1 MIGSKQVVSI
11 TPCSCV
17 WASACARTCSHLPI
31 YGVFGFPGPIIS
43 FLNSRNGKSSASSSH
58 PASGYTRILHLS
70 LSEATVPSIFPP
82 SSSNPLGAT
91 PVYHVSSLFPLP
103 FFCHD
108 VFEFLRQNDPL
119 TTLRRDE
126 YEMFCTSFLFL
137 LRGIQMCCACIYCVF
152 VLKKSEA

>member
-17 WASACARTCSHLPI
+17 WASACTRTCSHLPI
-31 YGVFGFPGPIIS
+31 YGVFGFPGLIIS

-58 PASGYTRILHLS
+58 PASGYTRILHPS
-70 LSEATVPSIFPP
+70 LSEATVPSIFPTLFLQ
-82 SSSNPLGAT
+82 SFGRYT
-91 PVYHVSSLFPLP
+91 GYHVSSLFPLP

-126 YEMFCTSFLFL
+126 YEMFCTSFFFFY
-137 LRGIQMCCACIYCVF
+137 GAYKCVARVYIVF
-152 VLKKSEA
+152 FALKKSEA